1 MGERRGVN
9 LDISRLVEEIYE
21 DVVRWRRDFHK
32 YPELGRKEKR
42 TSERIVEILRELPL
56 EIKENVGGYGVV
68 ALLRGQAEGETI
80 AFRADMDALPIVE
93 FTNNEFKSNNEG
105 IMHACGHDGHMAIL
119 LGAIHVLCRLR
130 EHIKGNI
137 KFIFQ
142 PAEELAPI
150 GGAKL
155 MIEDGVLEN
164 PKVQKVFGLHIWT
177 GIEEGKI
184 GIKEGAIMASSDPFT
199 IEIKGKSGHASAPHE
214 GIDGVLIT
222 ANIVNALQSIVSRN
236 VNPLETAVVT
246 IGKMNSGKAY
256 NVISDNGILEG
267 TVRTL
272 NNDVK
277 KDIVKRMERMVKS
290 VCEAYGGEGKVNYN
304 EGYPAL
310 INSKAQVE
318 QVVKAATETLGEE
331 NITWVK
337 NSAMGGEDFARYV
350 EKIPGA
356 FFWLGAGI
364 SEYPIHHPKF
374 DFNEKIMKD
383 GIEILV
389 RVAMR

>member
-1 MGERRGVN
+1 MEIRA
-9 LDISRLVEEIYE
+9 LVEEIYD

-32 YPELGRKEKR
+32 YPEVGRQEKR
-42 TSERIVEILRELPL
+42 TMERILEILRELPL
-56 EIKENVGGYGVV
+56 EIKENVGGYGIV
-68 ALLRGQAEGETI
+68 ALLRGDKEGETI
-80 AFRADMDALPIVE
+80 AFRADMDALPITE
-93 FTNNEFKSNNEG
+93 LTGKEFKSSNDG
-105 IMHACGHDGHMAIL
+105 IMHGCGHDGHMAIL
-119 LGAIHVLCRLR
+119 LGTIHVLCKLK

-155 MIEDGVLEN
+155 MIEEGVLDN
-164 PKVQKVFGLHIWT
+164 PKVEKIFGLHIWP

-214 GIDGVLIT
+214 AIDGVLIT
-222 ANIVNALQSIVSRN
+222 ANVVTALQSIVSRN
-236 VNPLETAVVT
+236 VNPLETAVITV
-246 IGKMNSGKAY
+246 GRMNAGKAY
-256 NVISDNGILEG
+256 NVISDNGFLEG

-272 NNDVK
+272 NNQVK
-277 KDIVKRMERMVKS
+277 RDIVKRMEKV
-290 VCEAYGGEGKVNYN
+290 VQNICEAYGGEGKLDYK

-310 INSKAQVE
+310 MNSKEEVE
-318 QVVKAATETLGEE
+318 QVARSAKEVLGEE

-350 EKIPGA
+350 EKVPGA

-364 SEYPIHHPKF
+364 SEFPIHHPRF
-374 DFNEKIMKD
+374 DFDEKIMKD

-389 RVAMR
+389 RVALA

>member
-1 MGERRGVN
+1 M
-9 LDISRLVEEIYE
+9 DIRNLVEEIYD
-21 DVVRWRRDFHK
+21 DVVRWRRDFHT
-32 YPELGRKEKR
+32 YPELGRNEKR
-42 TSERIVEILRELPL
+42 TSERIIEILTGLPL

-68 ALLRGQAEGETI
+68 ALLRGYEEGETI
-80 AFRADMDALPIVE
+80 ALRADMDALPIVE
-93 FTNNEFKSNNEG
+93 LTNNEFKSNNEG

-119 LGAIHVLCRLR
+119 LGAIHVLCKLR
-130 EHIKGNI
+130 EQIKGNI

-142 PAEELAPI
+142 PAEELAPV

-155 MIEDGVLEN
+155 MIEEGVLEN
-164 PKVQKVFGLHIWT
+164 PKVHKIFGLHIWP

-222 ANIVNALQSIVSRN
+222 ANIVTALQSIVSRN
-236 VNPLETAVVT
+236 VNPLETAVIT

-256 NVISDNGILEG
+256 NVISDKGILEG

-277 KDIVKRMERMVKS
+277 KDIVQRMETMVRN
-290 VCEAYGGEGKVNYN
+290 VCEAYGGEGKVNYS

-310 INSKAQVE
+310 INSKSQVH
-318 QVVKAATETLGEE
+318 QVVKGAKEAIGDE

-350 EKIPGA
+350 ENVPGA

-364 SEYPIHHPKF
+364 SEYPIHHPRF

-389 RVAMR
+389 RVAMG

>member
-1 MGERRGVN
+1 MN
-9 LDISRLVEEIYE
+9 IKALVEEIYE

-32 YPELGRKEKR
+32 YPELGRNEMR
-42 TSERIVEILRELPL
+42 TKERIVEILRKSPV

-68 ALLRGQAEGETI
+68 ALLRGAEAGDTI

-93 FTNNEFKSNNEG
+93 INDKEFKSINEG
-105 IMHACGHDGHMAIL
+105 VMHGCGHDGHMAIL
-119 LGAIHVLCRLR
+119 LGVIHVLCKVR

-155 MIEDGVLEN
+155 MIEEGVLEN
-164 PKVQKVFGLHIWT
+164 PKVSKIFGLHIWP
-177 GIEEGKI
+177 GIEEGCI

-199 IEIKGKSGHASAPHE
+199 IEVKGKSGHASAPNE
-214 GIDGVLIT
+214 AIDGVVIT
-222 ANIVNALQSIVSRN
+222 ANIVTALQTIVSRN
-236 VNPLETAVVT
+236 VSPLETAVVT

-256 NVISDNGILEG
+256 NVIADDGILEG

-272 NNDVK
+272 NNQVK
-277 KDIVKRMERMVKS
+277 KDIVNKMEVMVNNL
-290 VCEAYGGEGKVNYN
+290 CEAYGGYGKVYYQ

-310 INSKAQVE
+310 INSKAEVE
-318 QVVKAATETLGEE
+318 QVVKATEEALGEDKV
-331 NITWVK
+331 TWVK

-350 EKIPGA
+350 EKVPGA

-374 DFNEKIMKD
+374 DFNEEIMKD
-383 GIEILV
+383 GIEIFV
-389 RVAMR
+389 RLALQEGLEI